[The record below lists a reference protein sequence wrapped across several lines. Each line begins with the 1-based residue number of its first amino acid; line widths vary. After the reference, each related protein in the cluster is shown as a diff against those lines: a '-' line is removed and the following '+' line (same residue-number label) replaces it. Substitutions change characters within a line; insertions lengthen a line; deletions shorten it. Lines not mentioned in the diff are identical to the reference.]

1 MVRESIRRAAT
12 LVASLSLVFAAVIPL
27 HAHTCHWPSAPSGAA
42 AVEPLSPDAGTAT
55 GHEGPCPAC
64 TLDRRLQTLVTV
76 GPGALHA
83 LAAAADSPLAAL
95 PDRPVRGARRLTPPR
110 GPPLSS

>member
-76 GPGALHA
+76 GPGRSTRSPPPPTALSPPSPTGRC
-83 LAAAADSPLAAL
+83 AA
-95 PDRPVRGARRLTPPR
+95 RVG
-110 GPPLSS
+110 